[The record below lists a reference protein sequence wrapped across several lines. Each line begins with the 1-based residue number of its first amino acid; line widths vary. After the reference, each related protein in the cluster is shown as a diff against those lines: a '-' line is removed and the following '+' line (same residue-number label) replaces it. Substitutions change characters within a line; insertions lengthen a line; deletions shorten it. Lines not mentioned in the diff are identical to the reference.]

1 MSMSGRRLA
10 KAKNRQLRMIN
21 IRAEQEL
28 QDVEPETRKRVNVFL
43 RPWVLE
49 AVDQAREI
57 TGISRS
63 KMIDIMLGWMVES
76 MITDQTME
84 KQYGQSLDNSDSLPV
99 PDIDADYGD
108 GAFPTTDEEDDDDER

>member
-10 KAKNRQLRMIN
+10 KAKNRKLRMIN
-21 IRAEQEL
+21 FRAEQEL
-28 QDVEPETRKRVNVFL
+28 QDAEPETRKRVNVFL
-43 RPWVLE
+43 RPWVLD

-76 MITDQTME
+76 MITDQTLE
-84 KQYGQSLDNSDSLPV
+84 KQYGRSLDDESDALPV
-99 PDIDADYGD
+99 PDIDSDYED
-108 GAFPTTDEEDDDDER
+108 GAFPTDEEDDDER